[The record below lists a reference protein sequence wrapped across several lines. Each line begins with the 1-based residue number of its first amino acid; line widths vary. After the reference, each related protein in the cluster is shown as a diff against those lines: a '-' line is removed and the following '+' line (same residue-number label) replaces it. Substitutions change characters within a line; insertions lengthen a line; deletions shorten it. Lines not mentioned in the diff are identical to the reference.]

1 MHLAASAG
9 NTVLVEESS
18 SGTVCLAVD
27 ENRKESTYWP
37 LKSSTLV
44 GAVEGDD
51 GVVAGDGNG
60 VVVAGDGDGVVAA
73 GDGDGVVIGGT
84 CDDVVVVVGVTT
96 GGAAASACLN
106 ASGEGVVCAG
116 VDEGGGIS
124 ELKGSVVEG
133 VPWGPPSWSSST
145 QSSFGDGLGCAD
157 WAHSLG
163 TESAA

>member
-1 MHLAASAG
+1 VHLAASAG

-27 ENRKESTYWP
+27 ENRTESTYWP
-37 LKSSTLV
+37 PLKTSTLV

-60 VVVAGDGDGVVAA
+60 VVAA
-73 GDGDGVVIGGT
+73 GDGKCVVIAGK

-96 GGAAASACLN
+96 GGAAASACLTV
-106 ASGEGVVCAG
+106 SGEGVVCAG
-116 VDEGGGIS
+116 VDEGCGIS
-124 ELKGSVVEG
+124 ELKGSVVDG

-157 WAHSLG
+157 WAQALG